1 IHIAYG
7 FAESDGARL
16 YNAALLVGPQG
27 IVGSYRKLHL
37 FMREKELFDA
47 GETAPPVLH
56 VSDVGVGLMI
66 CFDWVFPEV
75 ARTLAL
81 RGAQILAHPS
91 NLVMPW
97 CQAAMLTR
105 SLENRVFS
113 ITANRT
119 GSEPKPDGS
128 TTTFTGRSQV
138 VSPRGELLLRAPQ
151 LGELAA

>member
-1 IHIAYG
+1 
-7 FAESDGARL
+7 
-16 YNAALLVGPQG
+16 
-27 IVGSYRKLHL
+27 
-37 FMREKELFDA
+37 KELFDA

-113 ITANRT
+113 IPATRT

-128 TTTFTGRSQV
+128 TTTFPGRSQV

-151 LGELAA
+151 TGELAAAIEIDPAEALDKHINPRNDLFAERRPELYDTGRQ